1 MPCTIFLPPN
11 LEEKLGLVMVKKLI
25 WRLVKIDTTLHLL
38 LILTT
43 FLLSYKLTKCTK
55 KDLVQAKVW
64 MRLHLSVIFLLSH
77 IRCQALER
85 MSRKHLGSDR
95 IGQ

>member
-11 LEEKLGLVMVKKLI
+11 LEEKLGSAMAKKLI

-55 KDLVQAKVW
+55 KALVLAKVG

-77 IRCQALER
+77 IKCQALER
-85 MSRKHLGSDR
+85 MSRKRLESDH